1 MFDPKYKKT
10 QVECSAIHPMGWLLA
25 TNKYALP
32 PPSLPSRIGETILWS
47 RAVPGDVEELEF
59 ERMFY
64 LKSTSSPRRSFP
76 SPPVRV
82 HRHETVCRAPRCH
95 L

>member
-32 PPSLPSRIGETILWS
+32 P
-47 RAVPGDVEELEF
+47 AV
-59 ERMFY
+59 
-64 LKSTSSPRRSFP
+64 T
-76 SPPVRV
+76 
-82 HRHETVCRAPRCH
+82 A
-95 L
+95 